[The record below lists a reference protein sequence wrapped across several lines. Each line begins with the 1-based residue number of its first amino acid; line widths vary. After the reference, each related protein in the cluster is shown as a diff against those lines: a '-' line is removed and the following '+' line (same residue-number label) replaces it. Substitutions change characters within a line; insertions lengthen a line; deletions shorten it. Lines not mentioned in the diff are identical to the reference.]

1 MPCHAAQ
8 VRLRTA
14 TGLAYTPTDCQLI
27 WQAEGGGTNRP
38 TPKAPAANS
47 ALQSVPRPIK
57 RAINEMLHTT
67 TRLWHSSY
75 IELRTD
81 PGERQSRKL
90 GGAGRTLQVAV
101 KRQTFRSPG
110 ECLLDEDD
118 PSCSSEAS
126 VAHSSLPWHAG
137 VLSIL
142 HHEGRGALLVINSV
156 HASEITVLSDS
167 MVMNCLIGEV
177 LGCLTSSNAASAGE

>member
-27 WQAEGGGTNRP
+27 WQAEGGGTIRP

-67 TRLWHSSY
+67 TRLWHSSF
-75 IELRTD
+75 IELSTD

-110 ECLLDEDD
+110 EFLLYEDD
-118 PSCSSEAS
+118 
-126 VAHSSLPWHAG
+126 LPDWG
-137 VLSIL
+137 
-142 HHEGRGALLVINSV
+142 
-156 HASEITVLSDS
+156 
-167 MVMNCLIGEV
+167 
-177 LGCLTSSNAASAGE
+177 SAGLPDLLECCISWGMTSKPLGRFVAFLVALPKNAIACGTEDRLSVDEVKMLF